1 MEPRTSRG
9 AASRPTKQ
17 FRDQRFELPSN
28 EPAHLSSRHPDRPP
42 PERRRRA
49 MKLELGMLLALACAF
64 VANLGFF
71 YKYRGANA
79 VAKVDVRHPL
89 RSVRALYSSGWFALG
104 MLVATASWGLHVAA
118 LALAPMSVIQ
128 VSLAAGMVFIAGM
141 ADRLFGFE
149 VGPRQWIGL
158 SLTAIGLVLLGATL
172 PARHGAHSQF
182 SQAAMISFEAGLFG
196 LGGLLI
202 MGPRMGGKAEHHG
215 VMLGAASG
223 ILFGVSDTAIKA
235 LPGIPH
241 AHGVTGLLLR
251 PDAHGVTGLLLSP
264 WLLVAVLASI
274 VAFYAS
280 ARGLQDGEAV
290 PVIAVTGTAANIAG
304 IAGGIIV
311 FGDPMAASPLGVVLQ
326 ATAFVLVVVAAAL
339 MPAPVRS
346 AGVAA
351 QAS

>member
-1 MEPRTSRG
+1 MTL
-9 AASRPTKQ
+9 
-17 FRDQRFELPSN
+17 D
-28 EPAHLSSRHPDRPP
+28 
-42 PERRRRA
+42 
-49 MKLELGMLLALACAF
+49 LGILLALACAF

-71 YKYRGANA
+71 FKYRGANA
-79 VAKVDVRHPL
+79 VAKVQVRHPL
-89 RSVRALYSSGWFALG
+89 RSARALYSSKWFALG
-104 MLVATASWGLHVAA
+104 MLIATGSWGLHVAA

-128 VSLAAGMVFIAGM
+128 VSLAAGMVFIAVM
-141 ADRLFGFE
+141 AERMFGFQ
-149 VGPRQWIGL
+149 VGRRQWIGL
-158 SLTAIGLVLLGATL
+158 FLTAAGLAMLGLTL
-172 PARHGAHSQF
+172 PSLHGAHSQF

-202 MGPRMGGKAEHHG
+202 MGPRMGGPVEHHG
-215 VMLGAASG
+215 VMLGAAAG

-235 LPGIPH
+235 LTGITG
-241 AHGVTGLLLR
+241 AHGMLALI
-251 PDAHGVTGLLLSP
+251 LSP

-311 FGDPMAASPLGVVLQ
+311 FGDPMAGSPLGVALQ
-326 ATAFVLVVVAAAL
+326 ALAFVLVVVASAM
-339 MPAPVRS
+339 MPAPVRA

-351 QAS
+351 SA